1 MNLLDFHDKL
11 SSTSEQKV
19 CNASEDA
26 AIFALLN
33 GSFHINDIEDISVNE
48 DEYKVRFRSDEL
60 AVTAEDKFN
69 EQMIPGVY
77 NRPLYMISAYRDG
90 DRSLAIKL
98 ILK

>member
-48 DEYKVRFRSDEL
+48 DGYSVRFRSDEL

-77 NRPLYMISAYRDG
+77 NRPLYKISAHKDG

-98 ILK
+98 VFV